1 MWRILL
7 LSVLLIGLPAS
18 ALARD
23 MSWQAC
29 QPAAGPT
36 GPALSDCRPIGD
48 FIDPQGRE
56 LWIRAI
62 IGAPT
67 DNRPRILYVA
77 GVASSEAW
85 LNDRPLGNNGRP
97 AASARAEIPGRY
109 QAIFPIGESAWRSG
123 ENVLVLHLSSFHGG
137 LRFARP
143 MKIGRAHV

>member
-56 LWIRAI
+56 LWIRHHR
-62 IGAPT
+62 
-67 DNRPRILYVA
+67 RPHRQ
-77 GVASSEAW
+77 
-85 LNDRPLGNNGRP
+85 P
-97 AASARAEIPGRY
+97 AAHPVCGR
-109 QAIFPIGESAWRSG
+109 RR
-123 ENVLVLHLSSFHGG
+123 LVRG
-137 LRFARP
+137 LAQ
-143 MKIGRAHV
+143 